1 MKILV
6 LNGSPKGKTSITLHT
21 VLFLEKI
28 HPEHHFTILQV
39 GQKIKQY
46 EKDFEE
52 VIQACDWAELI
63 VFAYPVYTFLAPY
76 QLHRFIEL
84 MKEHRVCLQGKFA
97 TQISTS
103 NHFYDVTAHKFIEE
117 NCYDFGMKY
126 LHGLSAGTDDLLETK
141 GQKQAESFFDELI
154 FSIENNIYKIHLNP
168 DVINNDAVYQAKFS
182 EMPKTSGKDVVIV
195 TNCAEDDKNLQ
206 NMIAD
211 FRTTSPYHT
220 REINIRKFR
229 FSGGCLG
236 CLGCAISTKCV
247 YKDGFDDF
255 LRQEIQTADA
265 IVYAFSIENHY
276 THSSFKLY
284 DDRQFCNGHRTVTT
298 GMAIGYLISGNYRS
312 EANLQMILEARS
324 KVGGNYLSNIAT
336 DEDDTA
342 LAITRL
348 SRSLSYA
355 LENSPSRP
363 PNFYGVGGA
372 KVFRDLIYLMQGI
385 MKADH
390 KYYKRHGLYDFPQK
404 KKLIILKTQFL
415 GMLMSMPW
423 MRRKVQGRINDFIIS
438 PYRKVIETA
447 VPVKEHPKGVG

>member
-1 MKILV
+1 MNILV
-6 LNGSPKGKTSITLHT
+6 LNGSPKGENSITLHT
-21 VLFLEKI
+21 VLFLERI

-39 GQKIKQY
+39 GQRIKQY

-52 VIQACDWAELI
+52 VVQALDWAELI
-63 VFAYPVYTFLAPY
+63 VFAYPVYTFIAPY

-84 MKEHRVCLQGKFA
+84 MKEHRVHLQGKFA

-126 LHGLSAGTDDLLETK
+126 LHGLSAGTDDLLETR
-141 GQKQAESFFDELI
+141 GQKQTKSYFDELI
-154 FSIENNIYKIHLNP
+154 FSIENNIYSLHVRP
-168 DVINNDAVYQAKFS
+168 DRIENDVVYKARFS
-182 EMPKTSGKDVVIV
+182 EIPKTSGKDVVIV
-195 TNCAEDDKNLQ
+195 TNCSENDENLQ
-206 NMIAD
+206 NMIVD
-211 FRTTSPYHT
+211 FRATFPYHT
-220 REINIRKFR
+220 REINLHKFP

-236 CLGCAISTKCV
+236 CLGCAISAKCI
-247 YKDGFDDF
+247 YKDGFDEF

-284 DDRQFCNGHRTVTT
+284 DDRQFCNGHRAVTT
-298 GMAIGYLISGNYRS
+298 GMPIGYIISGDYLN
-312 EANLQMILEARS
+312 EANLQTILEARS
-324 KVGGNYLSNIAT
+324 EVGGNYLSGIAT
-336 DEDDTA
+336 NEDDTA

-348 SRSLSYA
+348 SKSLSYA
-355 LENSPSRP
+355 LEHNSSRP

-390 KYYKRHGLYDFPQK
+390 KFYKRHNLYDFPQK
-404 KKLIILKTQFL
+404 QKLTILKTQLL
-415 GMLMSMPW
+415 GILMSIPW
-423 MRRKVQGRINDFIIS
+423 MRRKMKGRINDFIIS
-438 PYRKVIETA
+438 PYRKVIESA
-447 VPVKEHPKGVG
+447 VPLREHSREAR

>member
-1 MKILV
+1 MNILV
-6 LNGSPKGKTSITLHT
+6 LNGSPKGKNSITLHT
-21 VLFLEKI
+21 VLFLEKT

-39 GQKIKQY
+39 GQRIKQY

-52 VIQACDWAELI
+52 VVQAFDWAELI

-84 MKEHRVCLQGKFA
+84 MKEHRVQLHGKFA

-103 NHFYDVTAHKFIEE
+103 NHFYDVTAHKFIEQ

-126 LHGLSAGTDDLLETK
+126 LSGLSAGTDDLLKTR

-154 FSIENNIYKIHLNP
+154 FNIETNIYKLHTKT
-168 DVINNDAVYQAKFS
+168 DVVKNDVVYEATFS
-182 EMPKTSGKDVVIV
+182 EMSKTSGKDVVIV
-195 TNCAEDDKNLQ
+195 TNCAEDDENLQ
-206 NMIAD
+206 NMIID
-211 FRTTSPYHT
+211 FRAVFPYHT
-220 REINIRKFR
+220 REINLRKFP

-236 CLGCAISTKCV
+236 CLGCAISARCL

-265 IVYAFSIENHY
+265 IIYAFSIENHY

-298 GMAIGYLISGNYRS
+298 GMPIGYLISGDYLS

-324 KVGGNYLSNIAT
+324 EVGGNYFSGIAT

-348 SRSLSYA
+348 SKSLSYA
-355 LENSPSRP
+355 LEHNPSRP

-390 KYYKRHGLYDFPQK
+390 KFYKRHGLYDFPQK
-404 KKLIILKTQFL
+404 QKLTILKTQL
-415 GMLMSMPW
+415 IGMLMSIPW
-423 MRRKVQGRINDFIIS
+423 TRKKMKGRINDFIIS
-438 PYRKVIETA
+438 PYRKVIECQRT
-447 VPVKEHPKGVG
+447 PKIRQGGTV

>member
-1 MKILV
+1 MNILV
-6 LNGSPKGKTSITLHT
+6 LNGSPKGENSITLHT
-21 VLFLEKI
+21 VLFLERI

-39 GQKIKQY
+39 GQRIKQY

-52 VIQACDWAELI
+52 VVQAFDWAELI
-63 VFAYPVYTFLAPY
+63 VFAYPVYTFIAPY

-84 MKEHRVCLQGKFA
+84 MKEHRVRLQGKFA

-103 NHFYDVTAHKFIEE
+103 MHFYDVTAHKFIEE

-126 LHGLSAGTDDLLETK
+126 LQGLSAGTDDLLETR

-154 FSIENNIYKIHLNP
+154 FSIENNIYRLHIKP
-168 DVINNDAVYQAKFS
+168 DGIENDVVYKATFS

-195 TNCAEDDKNLQ
+195 TNCAEDDENLQ
-206 NMIAD
+206 NMIVD
-211 FRTTSPYHT
+211 FRATFPYHT
-220 REINIRKFR
+220 REINLRKFP

-236 CLGCAISTKCV
+236 CLGCAISAKCI

-265 IVYAFSIENHY
+265 IVYSFSIENHY

-298 GMAIGYLISGNYRS
+298 GMPIGYIISGDYLS
-312 EANLQMILEARS
+312 EANLQTILEARCE
-324 KVGGNYLSNIAT
+324 VGGHYFSGIAT

-342 LAITRL
+342 CAIIRL
-348 SRSLSYA
+348 SQSLSYA
-355 LENSPSRP
+355 LEHNSSRP
-363 PNFYGVGGA
+363 PNFYGVSGA
-372 KVFRDLIYLMQGI
+372 KIFRDLIYLMQGI

-390 KYYKRHGLYDFPQK
+390 KFYKRHDLYDFPQK
-404 KKLIILKTQFL
+404 QKLKILKTQL
-415 GMLMSMPW
+415 IGILMSIPW
-423 MRRKVQGRINDFIIS
+423 MRKKMKGRMNDFIIS
-438 PYRKVIETA
+438 PYRKVIEA
-447 VPVKEHPKGVG
+447 AIPVSGHPKGVR